1 MRDFSV
7 QKPLTVIFRL
17 SNRLLRPYPLCHS
30 RPDRSLCYQGRYF
43 GLCARC
49 TGMYTAGLLTVLI
62 SLLWTFPLSPRLTS
76 FLGGL
81 LILPGGIDGVTQL
94 VGDRESTN
102 LLRILTGLLLGI
114 GIVLMIKGS
123 ILWVHSQF

>member
-1 MRDFSV
+1 
-7 QKPLTVIFRL
+7 
-17 SNRLLRPYPLCHS
+17 
-30 RPDRSLCYQGRYF
+30 
-43 GLCARC
+43 
-49 TGMYTAGLLTVLI
+49 MYTAGLLTVLI
-62 SLLWTFPLSPRLTS
+62 SLLWTLPLSPKLTS

-114 GIVLMIKGS
+114 GVVLIIKGAL
-123 ILWVHSQF
+123 LWVHSQF